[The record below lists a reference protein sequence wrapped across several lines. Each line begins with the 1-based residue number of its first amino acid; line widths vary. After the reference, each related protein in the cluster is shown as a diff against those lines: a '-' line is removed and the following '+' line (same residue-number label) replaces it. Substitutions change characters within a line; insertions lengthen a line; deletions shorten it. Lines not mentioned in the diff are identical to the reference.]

1 MLYWKELDHQ
11 INIDLLEK
19 QLTLEAT
26 SQSAT
31 KKWEEEFS

>member
-1 MLYWKELDHQ
+1 MDLF
-11 INIDLLEK
+11 NIELLEK

-31 KKWEEEFS
+31 KKWLEEFS